1 MSLAHVPHHAC
12 SMSSADRAASTSVP
26 QHAGRFRHPLD
37 ALPVG
42 DGQLRAFAAAWSAEE
57 IQAVRAFLMRGFT
70 TFSIP
75 KADLIIRYLPFGQPN
90 EHAPRQYTGV
100 YGRRLA
106 PGESLLVPRTGRP
119 YPGFGPGGRAVHK
132 ANSNVEVRLPLDKVA
147 WLPKY
152 VAHNIRRMEPLRV
165 NGSFELV
172 VFSNHG
178 YFQATNFH
186 KCLEEIVRIVKAAAI
201 LPDWEGDATRSTIGL
216 HAQVDNER
224 RLRGKKR
231 RSEIK
236 AARRLIADR

>member
-1 MSLAHVPHHAC
+1 MGSCGHLRPPGPRRKSRRFAPSSCAGSPHSPSQRVWIPPCACRPHRPPTWPSARGGSLFDMSTVAHTP
-12 SMSSADRAASTSVP
+12 
-26 QHAGRFRHPLD
+26 
-37 ALPVG
+37 
-42 DGQLRAFAAAWSAEE
+42 
-57 IQAVRAFLMRGFT
+57 
-70 TFSIP
+70 
-75 KADLIIRYLPFGQPN
+75 ADLIIRYLPFGQPN